1 LRHFAG
7 IRLRIVPNVFEVEGM
22 LSLVALV
29 LLLGVKG
36 YAFVNSVC
44 WPAEAFTEADKLTKA
59 SWMAILGLGL
69 AVQLPILSGPMVSMM
84 NIVATV
90 AALVYVVDVRP
101 AVAAVSRSR

>member
-1 LRHFAG
+1 
-7 IRLRIVPNVFEVEGM
+7 VPNVFELEGM

-44 WPAEAFTEADKLTKA
+44 WPSEAFTEADRLTKA
-59 SWMAILGLGL
+59 SWVAILALGL
-69 AVQLPILSGPMVSMM
+69 AAQLPILSGPLVAMI
-84 NIVATV
+84 NIAATV

-101 AVAAVSRSR
+101 AVAAVSRPR